1 MMAVEPTVSNIVLVM
16 AKDCAWRA
24 GAAPKAIRTIKR
36 LVVFK
41 IVLRVVSLR
50 WIYPSWL
57 GTSG

>member
-1 MMAVEPTVSNIVLVM
+1 VLVM